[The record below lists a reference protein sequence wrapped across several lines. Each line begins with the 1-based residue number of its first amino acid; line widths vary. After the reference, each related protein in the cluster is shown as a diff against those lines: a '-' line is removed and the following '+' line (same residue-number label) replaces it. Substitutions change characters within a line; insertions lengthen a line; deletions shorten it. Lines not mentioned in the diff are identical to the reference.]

1 MLHFLAMQDADAV
14 AASAPSGPPSAA
26 GGAAAASAP
35 PAYSD
40 SVESDGPLASNPL
53 ARTLSSSDDGGDLA
67 WRIVGLANLYR
78 LLLPPALYIIEMLT
92 RPTPEVGASQPRVFI
107 IVCIVYW
114 VLGGLFAF
122 GGRGR
127 WPNRRVLVF
136 ANTLLDSA
144 AISALLYC
152 SGGVASG
159 LGILLVIPVG
169 AMALLAEG
177 AVSLA
182 VSAIATLGLLT
193 QQILTVTLA
202 GSNPGPNDYSLAGML
217 GAVLFIVA
225 LSAWP
230 LSRRL
235 SETEALMRRQEID
248 LANLAQLSQYIVQHL
263 RESILVV
270 DPSDRIRLINESAAH
285 VLGDLV
291 ALPDAL
297 IGEVS
302 PRLLYLLTTWRN
314 DSGALLHGEAGT
326 FVAADGARIVRPH
339 FAPLGGG
346 TRAPVI
352 VFLEDTGDLASRV
365 QQTKLAAL
373 GRLSASIAHE
383 IRNPV
388 GAMSHAAQLL
398 AESPG
403 LSEEEQRLTQIMQSH
418 SMRVSGIIDNV
429 LQLSR
434 RELPKPELLRLSEWT
449 HRFRDEFCATLQ
461 LPPHRLRIDPA
472 SEDLQVRID
481 ASQMHQVV
489 WNLCQNSVTHALDH
503 APEAPIELRYGRLG
517 GIGRPYL
524 QVADRG
530 PGIDPADVERVF
542 EPFFT
547 RSDRGTG
554 LGLFLAREL
563 AQSNRATLLYEP
575 REGGGSVFRIVF
587 ADPGRWTDWYS

>member
-1 MLHFLAMQDADAV
+1 MQDADAV
-14 AASAPSGPPSAA
+14 ALSASSGPPTAA
-26 GGAAAASAP
+26 VVSVDA
-35 PAYSD
+35 D
-40 SVESDGPLASNPL
+40 SPLASNPIAA
-53 ARTLSSSDDGGDLA
+53 ARATADGDLA

-78 LLLPPALYIIEMLT
+78 LLLPPALYLIEMLT

-127 WPNRRVLVF
+127 WPNRRMLVF

-152 SGGVASG
+152 SGGVSSG

-177 AVSLA
+177 AASLA
-182 VSAIATLGLLT
+182 VAAIATLGLLT
-193 QQILTVTLA
+193 QQILTVVFADA
-202 GSNPGPNDYSLAGML
+202 GAAVAPNAYPLAGML

-235 SETEALMRRQEID
+235 SENEALMRRQEVD

-291 ALPDAL
+291 ALPAAL

-346 TRAPVI
+346 VRAPVI
-352 VFLEDTGDLASRV
+352 VFLEDTGDIASKV

-403 LSEEEQRLTQIMQSH
+403 LASEDRRLTQIMQSH
-418 SMRVSGIIDNV
+418 STRVSGIIDNV

-434 RELPKPELLRLSEWT
+434 RELPRPELVRLADWT
-449 HRFRDEFCATLQ
+449 NRFRQEFCATLQ
-461 LPPHRLRIDPA
+461 LLTQRLRIDPS
-472 SEDLQVRID
+472 SEDLEVRID
-481 ASQMHQVV
+481 ASQLHQIV
-489 WNLCQNSVTHALDH
+489 WNLCQNAVTHAMHH
-503 APEAPIELRYGRLG
+503 AVEAPIDLRYGRLG
-517 GIGRPYL
+517 GIGRPFL
-524 QVADRG
+524 QVSDRG

-547 RSDRGTG
+547 RSERGTG

-563 AQSNRATLLYEP
+563 AQSNRATLLYEA

-587 ADPGRWTDWYS
+587 SDPGRWTDWYS

>member
-1 MLHFLAMQDADAV
+1 MLHCLSMQDADAV
-14 AASAPSGPPSAA
+14 AVSASPGS
-26 GGAAAASAP
+26 
-35 PAYSD
+35 SD
-40 SVESDGPLASNPL
+40 PDSPLASNPL
-53 ARTLSSSDDGGDLA
+53 AGRDEAASGDLA

-78 LLLPPALYIIEMLT
+78 LLLPPALYAVEMLM
-92 RPTPEVGASQPRVFI
+92 RPAPEVGASQPRIFI

-136 ANTLLDSA
+136 ANTILDSA

-177 AVSLA
+177 AGSLA
-182 VSAIATLGLLT
+182 VAAIATLGLLT
-193 QQILTVTLA
+193 QQILAITVSGA
-202 GSNPGPNDYSLAGML
+202 SSGPNDYSLAGML
-217 GAVLFIVA
+217 GAVLFLVA

-230 LSRRL
+230 LSKRL
-235 SETEALMRRQEID
+235 SENEALMRRQEID

-291 ALPDAL
+291 AVPGAL

-314 DSGALLHGEAGT
+314 DSSALLHAEAGT

-346 TRAPVI
+346 ARAPVI

-398 AESPG
+398 
-403 LSEEEQRLTQIMQSH
+403 SEAPRLTDEERRLTQIMQSH
-418 SMRVSGIIDNV
+418 STRVSGIIDNV

-434 RELPKPELLRLSEWT
+434 RDLPRPEPIRLADWT
-449 HRFRDEFCATLQ
+449 RRFHEEFCATLQ
-461 LPPHRLRIDPA
+461 LPAHRLKID
-472 SEDLQVRID
+472 S
-481 ASQMHQVV
+481 ASQDLEV
-489 WNLCQNSVTHALDH
+489 
-503 APEAPIELRYGRLG
+503 
-517 GIGRPYL
+517 
-524 QVADRG
+524 
-530 PGIDPADVERVF
+530 
-542 EPFFT
+542 
-547 RSDRGTG
+547 
-554 LGLFLAREL
+554 
-563 AQSNRATLLYEP
+563 
-575 REGGGSVFRIVF
+575 
-587 ADPGRWTDWYS
+587 